1 MRGAGLSWACSATR
15 KTCTKVTSGRAAC
28 FAISSPPARVA
39 DARRGGAHRNVALWV
54 LAFGAVGAAL
64 LARNLLGLDR
74 APPGMYVDEASIGYN
89 AWAIA
94 HYGVDEHGFH
104 LPLFFQA
111 FGEYKNP
118 LYTYALV
125 PFLRVLPLTATV
137 ERLPA
142 VLFGVVAVLFIT
154 LAAWRISRS
163 RGVTLF
169 VAALAALTPWLTQES
184 RVGFEVIG
192 LVATLAVAV
201 WCLADDSRLSP
212 ARFAVAGVFL
222 AISIFAYSAGRLE
235 IFLFAVAFALVYRH
249 RRQWWL
255 ALVPV
260 VAGYAVLAVWSSQH
274 PGALTAE
281 FSVVNIGTDHPT
293 LPALLGRFLSNYIQ
307 FFSPDFLFIHG
318 DPNPRHNT
326 GYAGMLL
333 AVMLPLLLLGLWACW
348 RRRAELLPRF
358 TLLCLLLGPV
368 AGALTYPVP
377 HALRGAIMLPF
388 LFVLA
393 AYGLTVIRPFAARRS
408 VVPAVLGGALVVQGA
423 LYTIDLYASYPA
435 RAAGAFDAGAV
446 PALLAAAH
454 AANGHSVYI
463 SSTLNEEPYID
474 AFVALLPPPPTSPSS
489 DFTRRGLDMLGMHV
503 SDPSAAEQ
511 SAQPGDVLVLAPND
525 PRPRTPAQVI
535 DTERAPVDAL
545 APQASPRTL
554 VIVYRL
560 A

>member
-1 MRGAGLSWACSATR
+1 MSL
-15 KTCTKVTSGRAAC
+15 
-28 FAISSPPARVA
+28 
-39 DARRGGAHRNVALWV
+39 RRGGARRNSALWV
-54 LAFGAVGAAL
+54 LAFGAVAAAL

-74 APPGMYVDEASIGYN
+74 TPPGMYVDEASIGYN

-94 HYGVDEHGFH
+94 YHGVDEHGVH
-104 LPLFFQA
+104 LPLYFQA

-118 LYTYALV
+118 LYIYALV
-125 PFLRVLPLTATV
+125 PFLRVLSLTATV

-142 VLFGVVAVLFIT
+142 VVFGVIAILFIT

-163 RGVTLF
+163 LGVTLF
-169 VAALAALTPWLTQES
+169 IAALAALTPWLTQES

-192 LVATLAVAV
+192 LVACMAVVV

-212 ARFAVAGVFL
+212 SRFVLAGVFL

-235 IFLFAVAFALVYRH
+235 IVLFAVAFALVYR
-249 RRQWWL
+249 RRRRWWL

-260 VAGYAVLAVWSSQH
+260 VAAYAVLGVWSLQH

-281 FSVVNIGTDHPT
+281 FSVVNIGTDHPS
-293 LPALLGRFLSNYIQ
+293 LPALAGRFLSNYVQ

-318 DPNPRHNT
+318 DANPRHNT

-333 AVMLPLLLLGLWACW
+333 AVTLPLLLLGLWACW
-348 RRRAELLPRF
+348 QRRTELLPRF

-393 AYGLTVIRPFAARRS
+393 AFGLGAIRTFATRRPVVS
-408 VVPAVLGGALVVQGA
+408 VVLAAALAVQGA
-423 LYTIDLYASYPA
+423 LYTVDMYAAYPA
-435 RAAGAFDAGAV
+435 RVAEAFDTGAGPAV
-446 PALLAAAH
+446 LAAAH
-454 AANGHSVYI
+454 AASGHTVYI
-463 SSTLNEEPYID
+463 SSTLNEQPYID
-474 AFVALLPPPPTSPSS
+474 AFVALLPTPPPSPTSDSA
-489 DFTRRGLDMLGMHV
+489 GLGLHMLGMRV
-503 SDPSAAEQ
+503 LDPAAAEQ
-511 SAQPGDVLVLAPND
+511 SAQPGDVLVLGPDD
-525 PRPRTPAQVI
+525 PRPHTSAQVI
-535 DTERAPVDAL
+535 DTERAPLDPL
-545 APQASPRTL
+545 APQASPRIL
-554 VIVYRL
+554 VVVLQL

>member
-1 MRGAGLSWACSATR
+1 MG
-15 KTCTKVTSGRAAC
+15 
-28 FAISSPPARVA
+28 
-39 DARRGGAHRNVALWV
+39 DARRGGAQRNAALWV
-54 LAFGAVGAAL
+54 LAFGAIGVAL

-74 APPGMYVDEASIGYN
+74 TPPGMYVDEASIGYN

-104 LPLFFQA
+104 LPLYFQA

-118 LYTYALV
+118 LYIYTLV
-125 PFLRVLPLTATV
+125 PFLRVLPVTATV

-142 VLFGVVAVLFIT
+142 VVFGVIAVLFIS

-184 RVGFEVIG
+184 RVGFEVIA
-192 LVATLAVAV
+192 LVATMAVAV
-201 WCLADDSRLSP
+201 WCLADDSRVSP
-212 ARFAVAGVFL
+212 ARFALAGVFL

-235 IFLFAVAFALVYRH
+235 ILLFAVAFALVYRH

-260 VAGYAVLAVWSSQH
+260 VAGYAVLGVWSLQH

-293 LPALLGRFLSNYIQ
+293 LPALAGRFLSNYIQ

-318 DPNPRHNT
+318 DANLRHNT

-348 RRRAELLPRF
+348 KRRAELLPRF

-393 AYGLTVIRPFAARRS
+393 AYGMGSIRTITARRP
-408 VVPAVLGGALVVQGA
+408 VIPALLTAALVVQGA
-423 LYTIDLYASYPA
+423 LYTVDMYTSYPV
-435 RAAGAFDAGAV
+435 RAGEAFDTGAV
-446 PALLAAAH
+446 PAVLAAAQ
-454 AANGHSVYI
+454 AANGHTVYI
-463 SSTLNEEPYID
+463 SSTLNEQPYID
-474 AFVALLPPPPTSPSS
+474 AFVALLPPPPTSPASDSS
-489 DFTRRGLDMLGMHV
+489 GRGLDMLGVRV

-511 SAQPGDVLVLAPND
+511 SAQPGDVLVLGPSD
-525 PRPRTPAQVI
+525 PPPRTSAQVI
-535 DTERAPVDAL
+535 DTERAPVDPL